1 MKRTFADLKSQR
13 MQIRN
18 EQITFTGSTAA
29 TVKCTLFTVFQG
41 QVGAVR
47 NASVPTVFQL
57 EKRNNVWYIVS
68 RQ

>member
-1 MKRTFADLKSQR
+1 

-18 EQITFTGSTAA
+18 EQIAFTGSTAA